1 MLKCWHSG
9 SNQRLAGRVKNEWD
23 VQDLGLQNGA
33 KNLVGILYLQGPDTV
48 RSIMTYFKSTVFA
61 LTQNLEMKTKLKLK
75 RKNIYILKQISIDLS
90 SE

>member
-1 MLKCWHSG
+1 M
-9 SNQRLAGRVKNEWD
+9 
-23 VQDLGLQNGA
+23 QDLGLQNGA

-90 SE
+90 SEWKLILNIINVSEVLFQCLL